1 MNLFRMWFSNLLV
14 RLLTHSFIS
23 LVSLMNFSLI
33 SSLIVLSSA
42 CMISEVAEAG
52 AIDQLRAFSAT
63 TKVASGEFTQRVIS
77 RTKKASTP
85 NTGTFVFAR
94 PGKFRWTYLKPYE
107 QVLVADGENLVMYD
121 KDLNQVT
128 TKKLTDALGS
138 TPAAVLFGNA
148 DLDKQFTLKEDGS
161 QDDLEWLEA
170 RPKSKDS
177 NFERIRIG
185 FRKGGNGELAAM
197 ELHDVLGQITLLN
210 FSKLERNPVIAADAF
225 KFTPPRGADILTN

>member
-1 MNLFRMWFSNLLV
+1 
-14 RLLTHSFIS
+14 
-23 LVSLMNFSLI
+23 
-33 SSLIVLSSA
+33 
-42 CMISEVAEAG
+42 MISEVAQAG

-63 TKVASGEFTQRVIS
+63 TKSASGDFTQRVTS
-77 RTKKASTP
+77 RTQKVSVP

-107 QVLVADGENLVMYD
+107 QMLVADGEKLTIYD

-148 DLDKQFTLKEDGS
+148 DIEKQFDLKEAGTIDGV
-161 QDDLEWLEA
+161 DWLDA
-170 RPKSKDS
+170 IPKAKDS

-185 FRKGGNGELAAM
+185 FQNGELAAM
-197 ELHDVLGQITLLN
+197 ELHDVLGQVTLLN
-210 FSKLERNPVIAADAF
+210 FNRLQRNPVISPDAF
-225 KFTPPRGADILTN
+225 KFTPPAGVDVLAN